1 MYEEVGEPVA
11 AITGVHLF
19 VIACTA
25 ILDLQGMRIDVD
37 RDTTLGR
44 TAPGIFLV
52 AVKLR
57 QDAAAGTRKREER
70 LAQFRIHTR
79 RELLQGLV
87 EPRQETLCGRRRQ
100 RTRPVDELVGKYA
113 GDAGDDYH
121 VQHIGRARV

>member
-1 MYEEVGEPVA
+1 MQIDEEVGEPVA

-19 VIACTA
+19 GIACTA

-79 RELLQGLV
+79 RELRSEEHTSELQSLMRHSYSV
-87 EPRQETLCGRRRQ
+87 LF
-100 RTRPVDELVGKYA
+100 LKK
-113 GDAGDDYH
+113 
-121 VQHIGRARV
+121 